1 MCWIQ
6 GYGGETKGAAS
17 GPLNGLASDS
27 SEFRDT
33 SLILR
38 YNSLAS
44 SAVLFFGELPRELYI
59 ESTL

>member
-17 GPLNGLASDS
+17 GPLNGLASGGLES
-27 SEFRDT
+27 RAT

-38 YNSLAS
+38 YDSLTS